1 MKKIIPVVLVSLF
14 AVASHSAF
22 SQKSAV
28 FTPNAVTAQADD
40 KVIVKHLSGETEV
53 KKNPQKVVSFDFG
66 TYDSLVKLGLSDRV
80 VALPTGNTP
89 EYLRNSLPKEV
100 ENAGGMKE
108 PNLEKLAQLKP
119 DLIVITG
126 RQGSFYENLS
136 KIAPTINLGTDSKNY
151 LVSVESNITLLG
163 ELFSKQSEVKDQI
176 ADLEKTIAKA
186 QDKAKSADAKVLV
199 LLHNA
204 DKLMLN
210 NQSVVYDV
218 VKAQKA
224 ELAIAAGEGKTKR
237 VVVTSDMIAKANP
250 DVILII
256 DRSEAIGA
264 GKLDKVKFEDDK
276 VKFED
281 DKVKST
287 SAYKNGKIT
296 YLKSDLWYLSGGGLE
311 SLSAQV
317 NAVADAL

>member
-1 MKKIIPVVLVSLF
+1 MKKIIPVVLASLF
-14 AVASHSAF
+14 VVASHSAV
-22 SQKSAV
+22 SQTSAV
-28 FTPNAVTAQADD
+28 FTPNAVIAQADD
-40 KVIVKHLSGETEV
+40 KVTVKHLSGETEV
-53 KKNPQKVVSFDFG
+53 KRNPQKVVLFDFG

-89 EYLRNSLPKEV
+89 EYIRNSLPKGV
-100 ENAGGMKE
+100 ESAGGIKE

-126 RQGSFYENLS
+126 RQGPFYERLS

-151 LVSVESNITLLG
+151 LASVEGNLKLLG
-163 ELFSKQSEVKDQI
+163 ELFGKQSEAKEQI
-176 ADLEKTIAKA
+176 TELEKVIAKA
-186 QDKAKSADAKVLV
+186 QDKAKSSDEKVLV

-204 DKLMLN
+204 DKLILN
-210 NQSVVYDV
+210 NQSVVFDV

-224 ELAIAAGEGKTKR
+224 ELPIPASEDKTQR

-276 VKFED
+276 I
-281 DKVKST
+281 KST
-287 SAYKNGKIT
+287 SAYKSGKIT

-311 SLSAQV
+311 SLMAQI
-317 NAVADAL
+317 NAVEDAL

>member
-28 FTPNAVTAQADD
+28 FTPNVVTAQADD

-176 ADLEKTIAKA
+176 VELEKTIVKA

-224 ELAIAAGEGKTKR
+224 ELAIPAGEDKTKR
-237 VVVTSDMIAKANP
+237 VVVTSDMIAQANP

-264 GKLDKVKFEDDK
+264 GKLDKA
-276 VKFED
+276 KFED

>member
-22 SQKSAV
+22 SQESSV
-28 FTPNAVTAQADD
+28 VTPNIVTPNVVTAQTDD
-40 KVIVKHLSGETEV
+40 KITVKHLSGETEV
-53 KKNPQKVVSFDFG
+53 KKNPQKVVLFDFG
-66 TYDSLVKLGLSDRV
+66 IYDSLVKLGLSDRV

-89 EYLRNSLPKEV
+89 EYLRNSLPKGV

-108 PNLEKLAQLKP
+108 PNLEKLAQIKP
-119 DLIVITG
+119 DLIIISG
-126 RQGSFYENLS
+126 RQTSFYEKLS

-151 LVSVESNITLLG
+151 LASVESNITLLG
-163 ELFSKQSEVKDQI
+163 ELFNKQSEVKDQLVE
-176 ADLEKTIAKA
+176 LEKTIAKA
-186 QDKAKSADAKVLV
+186 QDKAKSSGAKVLV

-204 DKLMLN
+204 GKLVLN

-224 ELAIAAGEGKTKR
+224 ELSIPAGEDKNKF

-264 GKLDKVKFEDDK
+264 GKLNKEKFEDDK
-276 VKFED
+276 I
-281 DKVKST
+281 KST

-311 SLSAQV
+311 SLTAQV

>member
-28 FTPNAVTAQADD
+28 VTPNAVTAQADD

-53 KKNPQKVVSFDFG
+53 KKNPQKVVLFDFG

-100 ENAGGMKE
+100 ENAGGMKD

-126 RQGSFYENLS
+126 RQGSFYEKLS

-224 ELAIAAGEGKTKR
+224 ELAIPAGENKTKR
-237 VVVTSDMIAKANP
+237 VVVTSDMIAQANP

-264 GKLDKVKFEDDK
+264 GKLDKA
-276 VKFED
+276 KFED

>member
-22 SQKSAV
+22 SQESSV
-28 FTPNAVTAQADD
+28 VTPNIVTPNVVTAQTDD
-40 KVIVKHLSGETEV
+40 KITVKHLSGETEV

-66 TYDSLVKLGLSDRV
+66 IYDSLVKLGLSDRV

-89 EYLRNSLPKEV
+89 EYLRNSLPKGV

-108 PNLEKLAQLKP
+108 PNLEKLAQIKP
-119 DLIVITG
+119 DLIIISG
-126 RQGSFYENLS
+126 RQTSFYEKLS

-151 LVSVESNITLLG
+151 LASVESNITLLG
-163 ELFSKQSEVKDQI
+163 ELFNKQSEVKDQLVE
-176 ADLEKTIAKA
+176 LEKTIAKA
-186 QDKAKSADAKVLV
+186 QDKAKSSGAKVLV

-204 DKLMLN
+204 GKLVLN

-224 ELAIAAGEGKTKR
+224 ELSIPAGEDKNKF

-264 GKLDKVKFEDDK
+264 GKLNKEKFEDDK
-276 VKFED
+276 I
-281 DKVKST
+281 KST

-311 SLSAQV
+311 SLTAQV

>member
-176 ADLEKTIAKA
+176 VELEKTIVKA

-224 ELAIAAGEGKTKR
+224 ELAIPVGEDKTKR
-237 VVVTSDMIAKANP
+237 IVVTSDMIAQANP

-264 GKLDKVKFEDDK
+264 GKLDKA
-276 VKFED
+276 KFED

>member
-28 FTPNAVTAQADD
+28 FTPNAVTAQVDD
-40 KVIVKHLSGETEV
+40 KVTVKHLSGETEV

-89 EYLRNSLPKEV
+89 EYLRNSLPKGL

-108 PNLEKLAQLKP
+108 PNLEKLAQIKP

-136 KIAPTINLGTDSKNY
+136 KIAPTINLGADSKNY

-176 ADLEKTIAKA
+176 VELEKTIAKA
-186 QDKAKSADAKVLV
+186 QDKAKSSDAKVLV

-204 DKLMLN
+204 DKLMMN

-218 VKAQKA
+218 VKARKA
-224 ELAIAAGEGKTKR
+224 ELPIPAGKGKTKR

-264 GKLDKVKFEDDK
+264 GKLDKA
-276 VKFED
+276 KFED

>member
-14 AVASHSAF
+14 AIASHSAF

-28 FTPNAVTAQADD
+28 VTPDVATPNVVTAQAND
-40 KVIVKHLSGETEV
+40 KITVKHLSGETEV

-66 TYDSLVKLGLSDRV
+66 IYDSLVKLGLSDRV

-89 EYLRNSLPKEV
+89 EYLRNSLPKGV

-108 PNLEKLAQLKP
+108 PNLEKLVQLKP
-119 DLIVITG
+119 DLIVISG
-126 RQGSFYENLS
+126 RQTPFYEKLS
-136 KIAPTINLGTDSKNY
+136 KIAPTINLGIDSKNY
-151 LVSVESNITLLG
+151 LVSVENNITLLG
-163 ELFSKQSEVKDQI
+163 ELFNKQSEVKDQLVE
-176 ADLEKTIAKA
+176 LEKTIAKA

-204 DKLMLN
+204 GKLVLN
-210 NQSVVYDV
+210 DQSVVYDV

-224 ELAIAAGEGKTKR
+224 ELSIPAGEDKNKF
-237 VVVTSDMIAKANP
+237 VVVTPEMIAKANP

-264 GKLDKVKFEDDK
+264 GKLNKEKFEDDK
-276 VKFED
+276 I
-281 DKVKST
+281 KST

-311 SLSAQV
+311 SLTAQV

>member
-1 MKKIIPVVLVSLF
+1 MKKIIPVVLVSLL

-22 SQKSAV
+22 SQESSV
-28 FTPNAVTAQADD
+28 VTPNIVTPNVVTAQTND
-40 KVIVKHLSGETEV
+40 KITVKHLSGETEV

-66 TYDSLVKLGLSDRV
+66 IYDSLVKLGLSDRV

-89 EYLRNSLPKEV
+89 EYLRNSLPKGV

-108 PNLEKLAQLKP
+108 PNLEKLAQIKP
-119 DLIVITG
+119 DLIIISG
-126 RQGSFYENLS
+126 RQTSFYEKLS
-136 KIAPTINLGTDSKNY
+136 RIAPTINLGTDSKNY
-151 LVSVESNITLLG
+151 LASVESNITLLG
-163 ELFSKQSEVKDQI
+163 ELFNKQSEVKDQLVE
-176 ADLEKTIAKA
+176 LEKTIAKA
-186 QDKAKSADAKVLV
+186 QDKAKSSGAKVLV

-204 DKLMLN
+204 GKLVLN

-224 ELAIAAGEGKTKR
+224 ELSIPAGEDKNKF

-264 GKLDKVKFEDDK
+264 GKLNKEKFEDDK
-276 VKFED
+276 I
-281 DKVKST
+281 KST

-311 SLSAQV
+311 SLTAQV

>member
-28 FTPNAVTAQADD
+28 FTPNVVTVQADD

-176 ADLEKTIAKA
+176 VELEKTIVKA

-224 ELAIAAGEGKTKR
+224 ELAIPAGEDKTKR
-237 VVVTSDMIAKANP
+237 VVVTSDMIAQANP

-264 GKLDKVKFEDDK
+264 GKLDKA
-276 VKFED
+276 KFED

>member
-22 SQKSAV
+22 SQESSV
-28 FTPNAVTAQADD
+28 FTPNVVTAQAND
-40 KVIVKHLSGETEV
+40 KITVKHLSGETEV

-66 TYDSLVKLGLSDRV
+66 IYDSLVKLGLSDRV

-89 EYLRNSLPKEV
+89 EYLRNSLPKGV

-108 PNLEKLAQLKP
+108 PNLEKLAQIKP
-119 DLIVITG
+119 DLIVISG
-126 RQGSFYENLS
+126 RQTSSYEKLS

-151 LVSVESNITLLG
+151 LASVESNITLLG
-163 ELFSKQSEVKDQI
+163 ELFNKQSEVKDQL
-176 ADLEKTIAKA
+176 AELEKTIAKA
-186 QDKAKSADAKVLV
+186 QDKAKSSDAKVLV

-204 DKLMLN
+204 GKLALN

-224 ELAIAAGEGKTKR
+224 EVSIPAGEDKNKF

-264 GKLDKVKFEDDK
+264 GKLDKEKFEDDK
-276 VKFED
+276 I
-281 DKVKST
+281 KST

-311 SLSAQV
+311 SLTAQV

>member
-22 SQKSAV
+22 SQKSSV
-28 FTPNAVTAQADD
+28 VEPNIVTPNVVTAQTND
-40 KVIVKHLSGETEV
+40 KITVKHLSGETEV

-66 TYDSLVKLGLSDRV
+66 IYDSLVKLGLSDRV

-89 EYLRNSLPKEV
+89 EYLRNSLPKGV

-108 PNLEKLAQLKP
+108 PNLEKLAQIKP
-119 DLIVITG
+119 DLIIISG
-126 RQGSFYENLS
+126 RQTSSYEELS

-151 LVSVESNITLLG
+151 LASVESNITLLG
-163 ELFSKQSEVKDQI
+163 ELFNKQSEVKDQLVE
-176 ADLEKTIAKA
+176 LEKTIAKA
-186 QDKAKSADAKVLV
+186 QDKAKSSGAKVLV

-204 DKLMLN
+204 GKLVLN

-224 ELAIAAGEGKTKR
+224 ELSIPAGEDKNKF

-264 GKLDKVKFEDDK
+264 GKLDKAKFEDDK
-276 VKFED
+276 I
-281 DKVKST
+281 KST
-287 SAYKNGKIT
+287 SAYKSGKIT

-311 SLSAQV
+311 SLTAQV

>member
-53 KKNPQKVVSFDFG
+53 KKNPQKVVLFDFG

-126 RQGSFYENLS
+126 RQGSFYEKLS

-176 ADLEKTIAKA
+176 VELEKTIVKA

-224 ELAIAAGEGKTKR
+224 ELVIPVGEDKTKR
-237 VVVTSDMIAKANP
+237 IVVTSDMIAQANP

-264 GKLDKVKFEDDK
+264 GKLDKA
-276 VKFED
+276 KFED

>member
-22 SQKSAV
+22 SQKSSV
-28 FTPNAVTAQADD
+28 VEPNIVTPNVVTAQTND
-40 KVIVKHLSGETEV
+40 KITVKHLSGETEV

-66 TYDSLVKLGLSDRV
+66 IYDSLVKLGLSDRV

-89 EYLRNSLPKEV
+89 EYLRNSLPKGV

-108 PNLEKLAQLKP
+108 PNLEKLAQIKP
-119 DLIVITG
+119 DLIVISG
-126 RQGSFYENLS
+126 RQTSSYEKLS
-136 KIAPTINLGTDSKNY
+136 KIAPTINLGIDSKNY
-151 LVSVESNITLLG
+151 LASVESNITLLG
-163 ELFSKQSEVKDQI
+163 ELFNKQSEVKDQL
-176 ADLEKTIAKA
+176 AELEKTIAKA
-186 QDKAKSADAKVLV
+186 QDKAKSSDAKVLV

-204 DKLMLN
+204 GKLALN

-224 ELAIAAGEGKTKR
+224 EVSIPAGEDKNKF

-264 GKLDKVKFEDDK
+264 GKLDKEKFEDDK
-276 VKFED
+276 I
-281 DKVKST
+281 KST

-311 SLSAQV
+311 SLTAQV